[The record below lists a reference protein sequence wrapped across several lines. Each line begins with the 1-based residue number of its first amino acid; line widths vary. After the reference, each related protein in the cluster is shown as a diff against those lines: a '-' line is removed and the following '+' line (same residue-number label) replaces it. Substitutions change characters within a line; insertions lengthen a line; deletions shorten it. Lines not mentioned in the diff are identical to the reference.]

1 MQKIKKNL
9 FKTFFYISLF
19 IYGVTLILKLIEL
32 PENTLEA
39 VSIDQQQLTGVIVL
53 GAIFSMVS
61 LIVIILLEY
70 IILKYLYK
78 KIFQEEALILFKRIF
93 FVDYSIKLIVL
104 TVSNLILIVG
114 KYQIS
119 SWAVTLFLIIVIG
132 LTNFKLFSRISSVS
146 LKSKVIL
153 IISFSLIALL

>member
-1 MQKIKKNL
+1 MQKIEKNL

-19 IYGVTLILKLIEL
+19 IYGLTLILKLIEL

-39 VSIDQQQLTGVIVL
+39 VSIDQQQLTGVIIL

-78 KIFQEEALILFKRIF
+78 KIFQEGALILFKRIF

-119 SWAVTLFLIIVIG
+119 SWTVTLFLIIVIG

>member
-1 MQKIKKNL
+1 M
-9 FKTFFYISLF
+9 
-19 IYGVTLILKLIEL
+19 TLILKLIEL

-39 VSIDQQQLTGVIVL
+39 VSIDQQQLTGVIIL

-93 FVDYSIKLIVL
+93 LL
-104 TVSNLILIVG
+104 TIL
-114 KYQIS
+114 S
-119 SWAVTLFLIIVIG
+119 S
-132 LTNFKLFSRISSVS
+132 
-146 LKSKVIL
+146 
-153 IISFSLIALL
+153 

>member
-1 MQKIKKNL
+1 MQKIEKNL

-39 VSIDQQQLTGVIVL
+39 VSIDQQQLTGVIIL